1 MDKGTLANEASAP
14 GKWHLGVGG
23 SLSVGGSLGFGGGLG
38 LAPAHRLLSLGVGGG
53 LDPAPMLLN
62 GDELVTRK
70 HPGAL
75 AELGH
80 NLALLSRRKPY
91 DRAHLARRDVAV

>member
-38 LAPAHRLLSLGVGGG
+38 LAPARRLLSLGVGGG
-53 LDPAPMLLN
+53 LGPAPVLLN
-62 GDELVTRK
+62 GDELV
-70 HPGAL
+70 A
-75 AELGH
+75 
-80 NLALLSRRKPY
+80 
-91 DRAHLARRDVAV
+91 

>member
-38 LAPAHRLLSLGVGGG
+38 LAPARRLLNLGVGGG
-53 LDPAPMLLN
+53 LDPAPVLLN
-62 GDELVTRK
+62 GDELVAGEHT
-70 HPGAL
+70 GAL
-75 AELGH
+75 AELDH
-80 NLALLSRRKPY
+80 NLALLGRRKAHH
-91 DRAHLARRDVAV
+91 RAHLARRDVAV